1 MPTNPIYAVVRDE
14 KRQRA
19 ARYREEA
26 ARLET
31 IARAG
36 ADRANCHELLDMA
49 TQYQGLA
56 QRLEA
61 DLGAS

>member
-1 MPTNPIYAVVRDE
+1 MPIYRIVREE
-14 KRQRA
+14 KQQRA

-31 IARAG
+31 IARSDG
-36 ADRANCHELLDMA
+36 DLPDRGELLAMA

-56 QRLEA
+56 QRLEE
-61 DLGAS
+61 DLAAA